1 MAERRVDR
9 IARILGNLGGRARLQ
24 NLLGEIRLQEQSP
37 DLSYQTM
44 YMAILVE
51 NQRVVEQG
59 SRARFITS
67 REGESRGWI
76 RLSEASEFDQGSAAF
91 DIEAKI
97 KSKNEHVGTEIRE
110 WLDRMDWRIFES
122 TFLTRVLEALG
133 FEDVEITQSTRDG
146 GADARVRYKRGIVE
160 AKAIVSA
167 KRWNSKSVTIEEV
180 RNLRGIKGDE
190 DTAIVITNG
199 SFTRDAQEEARPG
212 QNQRIVYLIDGDSLI
227 EVCKRNGIGVKRVKL
242 PDLLMLDPEVTRD
255 LPSIEDPEEGSIEP
269 NFYEGDVTE
278 GVRRFR
284 DEMLGDPVKG
294 LTVDEIA
301 KLTTL
306 STTTV
311 RQYLTGPRKK
321 QLGNRIRQDETLRN
335 EALRLVSERRSGNS

>member
-1 MAERRVDR
+1 
-9 IARILGNLGGRARLQ
+9 
-24 NLLGEIRLQEQSP
+24 
-37 DLSYQTM
+37 M
-44 YMAILVE
+44 YMAILLE
-51 NQRVVEQG
+51 NKRLVEQG
-59 SRARFITS
+59 DRARFITS

-76 RLSEASEFDQGSAAF
+76 CLSKSSEFARGSAAF
-91 DIEAKI
+91 DIEATI

-110 WLDRMDWRIFES
+110 WLEHMEWRVFES

-133 FEDVEITQSTRDG
+133 FEDVEITQATRDG

-160 AKAIVSA
+160 ARAIVSA
-167 KRWNSKSVTIEEV
+167 KRWNSRSVPVDEV
-180 RNLRGIKGDE
+180 RYLRGINGDE

-199 SFTRDAQEEARPG
+199 SFTKDAQEAARPS
-212 QNQRIVYLIDGDSLI
+212 QNMRIVYLIDGDSLI
-227 EVCKRNGIGVKRVKL
+227 DVCKRNEIGVKRVSL
-242 PDLLMLDPEVTRD
+242 PDLLMMDPEVTRD
-255 LPSIEDPEEGSIEP
+255 FSSSEDSEDGFVDP
-269 NFYEGDVTE
+269 NGKEGDVTE

-301 KLTTL
+301 KLTAL

-335 EALRLVSERRSGNS
+335 EALRLVSERRSGKS